1 MPLLIRGPGLR
12 PRSISQIP
20 IQSVDIAP
28 TILQMADHPI
38 PPDMDGRPLLKEII
52 NEQNGNRF
60 EFNSNILIEY
70 HGEGNGKTNDEEC
83 PWKFDN
89 TLSVCNNYFH

>member
-28 TILQMADHPI
+28 TILQMAEHPI
-38 PPDMDGRPLLKEII
+38 PPDMDGRPLLKEVI

-70 HGEGNGKTNDEEC
+70 HGEGNDKTNDEEC